1 MEINM
6 PATSAAA
13 SGTGSELDAYKGAF
27 RAEQTKVAAVSTSQ
41 QMEVQLMTQEG
52 DRVTISLDARSA
64 ALYGAYSTVG
74 ADENGAA
81 YQKLEL
87 SASLYEREMT
97 FTVEGDLNREER
109 RDILKA
115 LKTLDRMMHQ
125 FSEGHLKPVL
135 AGARKLQRLETLAG
149 LDATMSVEKQ
159 VLVAEQTR
167 MVAVSGSLG
176 ADASAPQEP
185 LEDAGTVDQE
195 SASPLLAA
203 ADGMA
208 EKMARTVA
216 ETPTPKDRLMSFVEQ
231 LMADYR
237 EQMAHFDPMGADVV
251 DRMTGCF
258 HNALARFSG
267 AAHRPAAYMA

>member
-6 PATSAAA
+6 PAMSTAA
-13 SGTGSELDAYKGAF
+13 SGTRSDLDAYLGAF
-27 RAEQTKVAAVSTSQ
+27 RAEQTKVAAVSTSR
-41 QMEVQLMTQEG
+41 QMEVQLTTREG

-64 ALYGAYSTVG
+64 ALYGAYSTVA

-81 YQKLEL
+81 YQKHEL

-109 RDILKA
+109 RDIFKA

-135 AGARKLQRLETLAG
+135 AGAGKLQGLDTLAG
-149 LDATMSVEKQ
+149 LDATLSIEKQ

-167 MVAVSGSLG
+167 IAAVSGTLG
-176 ADASAPQEP
+176 ADTSAPQVP
-185 LEDAGTVDQE
+185 LEDAGSVDQD

-203 ADGMA
+203 ADAMA

-216 ETPTPKDRLMSFVEQ
+216 ETPAPKDRLMSFVEQ
-231 LMADYR
+231 LMKDYR

-251 DRMTGCF
+251 DRMTGRL
-258 HNALARFSG
+258 HDALARFNG
-267 AAHRPAAYMA
+267 AAKGF

>member
-6 PATSAAA
+6 PAMSTAA
-13 SGTGSELDAYKGAF
+13 SGTRSDLDAYLGAF
-27 RAEQTKVAAVSTSQ
+27 RAEQTKVAAVSTSR
-41 QMEVQLMTQEG
+41 QMEVQLMTREG

-81 YQKLEL
+81 YQKHEL

-109 RDILKA
+109 RDIFKA

-135 AGARKLQRLETLAG
+135 AGAGKLQGLDTLAG
-149 LDATMSVEKQ
+149 LDATLSIEKQ
-159 VLVAEQTR
+159 VLVAEQNR
-167 MVAVSGSLG
+167 IAAVPGTLE
-176 ADASAPQEP
+176 ADTSAPQVP
-185 LEDAGTVDQE
+185 LEDAGTVNQD
-195 SASPLLAA
+195 SVSPLFVA
-203 ADGMA
+203 ADAMV

-216 ETPTPKDRLMSFVEQ
+216 ETPAPKDRLMSLVEQ

-237 EQMAHFDPMGADVV
+237 EQMAHFDPAGADVV
-251 DRMTGCF
+251 DRMTGSL
-258 HNALARFSG
+258 HDALARFSG
-267 AAHRPAAYMA
+267 AAKGF

>member
-6 PATSAAA
+6 PATSTAAPGA
-13 SGTGSELDAYKGAF
+13 RSDLDAYLGAF

-41 QMEVQLMTQEG
+41 QMEVQLMTLEG

-64 ALYGAYSTVG
+64 ALYGAYSAVG

-81 YQKLEL
+81 YQKHEL

-109 RDILKA
+109 RDIFKA

-135 AGARKLQRLETLAG
+135 TGARKLQGLDTLAG
-149 LDATMSVEKQ
+149 IDATMSIDKQ

-167 MVAVSGSLG
+167 ISAVPGTLA
-176 ADASAPQEP
+176 ADTSSPQVP
-185 LEDAGTVDQE
+185 LEDAGTVDQD

-203 ADGMA
+203 TDALA

-231 LMADYR
+231 LMKDYR

-251 DRMTGCF
+251 DRMTSRL
-258 HNALARFSG
+258 HDALARFSG
-267 AAHRPAAYMA
+267 PAKGF